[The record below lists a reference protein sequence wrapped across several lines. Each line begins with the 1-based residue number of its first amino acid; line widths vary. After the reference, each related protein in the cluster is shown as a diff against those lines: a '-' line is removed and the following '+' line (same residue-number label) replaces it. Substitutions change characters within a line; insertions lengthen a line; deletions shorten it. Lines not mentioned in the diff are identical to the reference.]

1 MALRDW
7 LTRDL
12 SPKEDKAD
20 VVFMPKEEKERLRL
34 RLISASDGMIDGLAT
49 CLQQAQLIDR
59 AREQLFSMLDS
70 VEIGSISQRVGNSSS
85 CGTDN
90 VKRIIDTEIS
100 HLFKASLYR
109 TATELVPVFIWA
121 ANIDMIN
128 KDLEDAEEKIRAGRK
143 ASMETYAVIGAM
155 ATTGGDAEEA
165 ARLLGVTVDF
175 INERF

>member
-1 MALRDW
+1 MAL
-7 LTRDL
+7 
-12 SPKEDKAD
+12 KAD
-20 VVFMPKEEKERLRL
+20 VVFMPKEEKERLRF
-34 RLISASDGMIDGLAT
+34 RLIAASTGMIDGLASISRR
-49 CLQQAQLIDR
+49 AQLIDR
-59 AREQLFSMLDS
+59 VREQLFSMLDG
-70 VEIGSISQRVGNSSS
+70 VEIGSISQHVGNSSS

-90 VKRIIDTEIS
+90 VKQIIDTEIS

-109 TATELVPVFIWA
+109 TATELIPVFIWA
-121 ANIDMIN
+121 ANIDRIN
-128 KDLEDAEEKIRAGRK
+128 NDLEEAEGKIMAGRK

>member
-1 MALRDW
+1 MALKDW

-12 SPKEDKAD
+12 SPKEVEAD
-20 VVFMPKEEKERLRL
+20 VVFMRREEKEKLRIL
-34 RLISASDGMIDGLAT
+34 LTTSSVAMNGNTTSVHKAFRINT
-49 CLQQAQLIDR
+49 
-59 AREQLFSMLDS
+59 ARDQLFSMLDS
-70 VEIGSISQRVGNSSS
+70 VEIGSISQCIDNSFP
-85 CGTDN
+85 CEIDD

-109 TATELVPVFIWA
+109 TATELIPVFIWA
-121 ANIDMIN
+121 ANITQIN
-128 KDLEDAEEKIRAGRK
+128 NDLEAAEEKIKADRK
-143 ASMETYAVIGAM
+143 TSMETYAVIGAM